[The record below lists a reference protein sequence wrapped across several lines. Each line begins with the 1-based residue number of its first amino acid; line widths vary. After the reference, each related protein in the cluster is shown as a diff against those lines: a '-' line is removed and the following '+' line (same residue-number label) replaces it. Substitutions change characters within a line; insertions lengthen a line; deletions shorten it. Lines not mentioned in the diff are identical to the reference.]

1 MRVIKRMKRL
11 LEKKNIKNTLIDI
24 LYTIVGSALVGSAL
38 SVFTVPNDIAP
49 GGVSGLATA
58 LAYITPIR
66 VSIWSLML
74 NIPLLL
80 CAWRLLGKRSL
91 IFTLISTVLLSVFI
105 DLSAAYLPQYT
116 NNVLLASFCGGA
128 MTGLGIGILFL
139 RGISTGGTD
148 LLALLLKKVFPNIA
162 SGTMLMIIDA
172 SVVAVAVFIFKDIE
186 VALYSTLTIIITSKL
201 VDALAEGVDYAKVIY
216 IVTTHGDKI
225 TDALN
230 AQTDRGSTIVPAIGG
245 YTKDNKQIVIT
256 VTRRNVLSQTL
267 KLIKQTDP
275 AAFTFVMDST
285 EVHGEGF
292 KLDELQ

>member
-1 MRVIKRMKRL
+1 MKQTLRKLSVKNVVIDL
-11 LEKKNIKNTLIDI
+11 V
-24 LYTIVGSALVGSAL
+24 YTIIGSALVGAAISM
-38 SVFTVPNDIAP
+38 FTVPNDIAP

-58 LAYITPIR
+58 LAYITPVR
-66 VSIWSLML
+66 VSLWTLLL

-80 CAWRLLGKRSL
+80 CAWRLLGRRAL
-91 IFTLISTVLLSVFI
+91 VFTLISTVLLSVFI
-105 DLSAAYLPQYT
+105 DLSAALLPVYT

-128 MTGLGIGILFL
+128 LSGLGIGMLFL

-148 LLALLLKKVFPNIA
+148 LLALLLKRFFPNIA

-172 SVVAVAVFIFKDIE
+172 TVVAIAVFIFKDIE
-186 VALYSTLTIIITSKL
+186 VALYSTITIIITSKL
-201 VDALAEGVDYAKVIY
+201 VDAMAQGVDYAKVIY
-216 IVTTHGDKI
+216 VVTARGDKV
-225 TDALN
+225 TEVLN
-230 AQTDRGSTIVPAIGG
+230 TYTDRGSTIIPAIGG

-267 KLIKQTDP
+267 RLIKQTDP

-292 KLDELQ
+292 KLDDLG